1 MTARTTL
8 ATLLARI
15 LTTTL
20 LAALTLAGCSAE
32 PPPAEAPAQP
42 VRVVAVAAPDTGN
55 TVTANGLVA
64 ARDEL
69 RLAFKA
75 GGVISRVLV
84 DEGDT
89 VRSGQLLADIATAE
103 VDAQV
108 TQAREQALKTTRDLE
123 RAQNLFERGLVAR
136 QVVQDA
142 QTAADVAKAQA
153 AAAEFNLSRA
163 RIVAPGNG
171 VVLRR
176 LAEPGETVAAG
187 SPVLLVSSAGR
198 GWILRAGVPDRVA
211 VQLRR
216 GDSASVLID
225 AWPGRTLPGRIL
237 QIAAASDSATGT
249 MSVEIGFDPQG
260 LNLASGLVGRA
271 QLALRDASTSTSNS
285 TGKAGS
291 KTNSNTLAIPVGA
304 ILEGDGTRAH
314 VFVLN
319 ADGKT
324 VRRVDIETAGLRGEQ
339 VLVQS
344 GLAAGD
350 QVVSEGAAW
359 LADGDRVALVP

>member
-1 MTARTTL
+1 MTARIALASALLITL
-8 ATLLARI
+8 A
-15 LTTTL
+15 
-20 LAALTLAGCSAE
+20 LAGCSAE
-32 PPPAEAPAQP
+32 PPPAAAPAQP
-42 VRVVAVAAPDTGN
+42 VRVVAVATPDTGN
-55 TVTANGLVA
+55 MVTLNGLVA

-84 DEGDT
+84 DEGDA
-89 VRSGQLLADIATAE
+89 VRGGQLLADIATAE

-108 TQAREQALKTTRDLE
+108 TQAREQALKTSRDLE

-216 GDSASVLID
+216 GDTASVLID

-271 QLALRDASTSTSNS
+271 QLALRDNS

-291 KTNSNTLAIPVGA
+291 KTSSNALAIPVGA

-319 ADGKT
+319 ADGRT

-359 LADGDRVALVP
+359 LADGDRVELVP

>member
-1 MTARTTL
+1 MTARTAL
-8 ATLLARI
+8 ASI

-20 LAALTLAGCSAE
+20 LAALAGCSAE

-108 TQAREQALKTTRDLE
+108 TQAREQALKTSRDLE

-237 QIAAASDSATGT
+237 QIAAASDSVTGT
-249 MSVEIGFDPQG
+249 MNVEIGFDPQG

-271 QLALRDASTSTSNS
+271 QLALRDAGTS

-291 KTNSNTLAIPVGA
+291 KANSNTLAIPVGA

>member
-1 MTARTTL
+1 MPAPIARRRFRLIPALL
-8 ATLLARI
+8 ATLALS
-15 LTTTL
+15 
-20 LAALTLAGCSAE
+20 LTLAACSAE
-32 PPPAEAPAQP
+32 TPPTAPAAQP
-42 VRVVAVAAPDTGN
+42 VRVVAVAAPDTGQN
-55 TVTANGLVA
+55 VTVNGLVA

-84 DEGDT
+84 DEGDA

-108 TQAREQALKTTRDLE
+108 TQAREQALKASRDLE
-123 RAQNLFERGLVAR
+123 RAQNLFDRGLVAR

-153 AAAEFNLSRA
+153 AAADFNLSRA

-216 GDSASVLID
+216 GDAASVVID

-260 LNLASGLVGRA
+260 LNLASGLVGRG
-271 QLALRDASTSTSNS
+271 QLQLRDAA
-285 TGKAGS
+285 TGKTAGS
-291 KTNSNTLAIPVGA
+291 SKPASKTLAIPVGA

-319 ADGKT
+319 TDGAT

-339 VLVQS
+339 VLVNS

>member
-1 MTARTTL
+1 MTARI
-8 ATLLARI
+8 A

-20 LAALTLAGCSAE
+20 MAALTLAGCSAE

-42 VRVVAVAAPDTGN
+42 VRVVAVAAPDTVH

-171 VVLRR
+171 VVLHR

-198 GWILRAGVPDRVA
+198 GWVLRAGVPDRVA

-249 MSVEIGFDPQG
+249 MSVEIGFEPQG

-271 QLALRDASTSTSNS
+271 QLALRDTSASNS
-285 TGKAGS
+285 TGTAGS
-291 KTNSNTLAIPVGA
+291 KTNSNALAIPVGA